1 MRVSLEGAISFF
13 NLILIRSLL
22 STKLLIWDTQ
32 KRPIC
37 NGSQNTYVLYV
48 YLPLGRDLLKKRHNS
63 CRRDWKSVDTKMT
76 CVTCWAVPSIQA
88 YQKTVSLTH
97 IYQSKISTLII
108 HKILILLYILPLRFV
123 ERNYR
128 FFRSLL
134 LSCREGCTCERYG
147 CYVMRTACKC
157 QHPFSIIMWP
167 SLLVTHRS
175 IDV

>member
-1 MRVSLEGAISFF
+1 
-13 NLILIRSLL
+13 
-22 STKLLIWDTQ
+22 
-32 KRPIC
+32 
-37 NGSQNTYVLYV
+37 
-48 YLPLGRDLLKKRHNS
+48 
-63 CRRDWKSVDTKMT
+63 MT
-76 CVTCWAVPSIQA
+76 CVTCWVVPSIQA

-108 HKILILLYILPLRFV
+108 HKILILLSILPLRFV

-167 SLLVTHRS
+167 SWLVTHRLMFS
-175 IDV
+175 GYLKLDCMSCTWTVLEWSSFIINEKKHENPVWIYTKQTNQLIKIYTIKGWNFFHARIQNRKEGSSRKTF